1 MLIGQLKLCMNRTGI
16 ERKSN
21 VKFDFCNHTCLEIAL
36 KIFARTLLKK
46 LNAKKAIVYRKSER
60 LGIGNSSINGDESGL
75 HITKKLKLVS
85 LPPSLQM

>member
-1 MLIGQLKLCMNRTGI
+1 MHEKG
-16 ERKSN
+16 
-21 VKFDFCNHTCLEIAL
+21 V
-36 KIFARTLLKK
+36 KK